1 MDKTNMIQAVV
12 FDFDGVIADT
22 EYLHYLAFKDV
33 LEPEGLRWSW
43 EDYTARFM
51 GFDDRDALRAAF
63 KEHGRELRGEELA
76 MYVDRKAAAFAARAE
91 QDVKLYPG
99 VLDLLKHLTK
109 RIPLALCS
117 GALRSDIAPVL
128 RQHELEDVF
137 DVMVTADDVAASKP
151 DPTCYTMAVQLLAQ
165 RHNIVLEPS
174 RCVAIEDTPTGIQA
188 ALGAG
193 LQVWAVTNTHGEDAV
208 QEAHRILASLEPV
221 LAEWKLKH
229 DAAMMQ
235 QQ

>member
-1 MDKTNMIQAVV
+1 MIQAVI

-22 EYLHYLAFKDV
+22 EYLHFLAFKDV
-33 LEPEGLRWSW
+33 LEPEGLHWTW
-43 EDYTARFM
+43 EDYTARYM

-63 KEHGRELRGEELA
+63 REAGRECSGAELA
-76 MYVDRKAAAFAARAE
+76 SWVERKATAFVVRAE
-91 QDVKLYPG
+91 KDVRLYPG
-99 VLDLLKHLTK
+99 VTELLRHLAG

-128 RQHELEDVF
+128 RQHNLEKIF

-151 DPTCYTMAVQLLAQ
+151 DPTCYKMAVQLLAQ
-165 RHNIVLEPS
+165 KHNVDLNPS
-174 RCVAIEDTPTGIQA
+174 QCVAIEDTPTGIQA

-193 LQVWAVTNTHGEDAV
+193 LQVWAVTNTHGEESV
-208 QEAHRILASLEPV
+208 QEAHRILTSLEPV
-221 LAEWKLKH
+221 LMEWKVKH
-229 DAAMMQ
+229 AAAMQ